1 VRPGSVLLFAV
12 VPIGA
17 KIMRVAIGS
26 RVCPKGRSAGPP
38 LTRWPR
44 AGHWGAE
51 EDGLGGAACVLS
63 ERGVSGGLGVGP
75 GARPGLPRQR
85 PECPAPG
92 AAQRRRL
99 TKQPGRILGRVEG
112 QDLVVTVQRLK

>member
-1 VRPGSVLLFAV
+1 MRSGTRIERNLWVVRPGSVLLFAV
-12 VPIGA
+12 GPIGA
-17 KIMRVAIGS
+17 KT
-26 RVCPKGRSAGPP
+26 K
-38 LTRWPR
+38 PR